1 MRYFM
6 RIIEENKTLCTT
18 IKVLY
23 DKGEYYHADINKKAK
38 EGFKVV
44 TVSNYHLGC
53 PEVVTETVVNG
64 TILTYVKNEK
74 IK

>member
-1 MRYFM
+1 M

-38 EGFKVV
+38 EGFKVI
-44 TVSNYHLGC
+44 TVPNFYLGYS
-53 PEVVTETVVNG
+53 EVATETTADG

>member
-1 MRYFM
+1 M

-38 EGFKVV
+38 EGFKVI
-44 TVSNYHLGC
+44 TVPNFYLGYS
-53 PEVVTETVVNG
+53 EVVTETVVNG
-64 TILTYVKNEK
+64 TILTYVKNEELK
-74 IK
+74 

>member
-1 MRYFM
+1 M
-6 RIIEENKTLCTT
+6 RIIEEKKTICTT

-23 DKGEYYHADINKKAK
+23 DKGKYYHSDIRAKAK

-53 PEVVTETVVNG
+53 PEVVTETTADG
-64 TILTYVKNEK
+64 TILTYVKNEELK
-74 IK
+74 